1 MQIRLT
7 LRSVVVFV
15 FLMLIACVSGA
26 AIAASQT
33 YLRYLPDVPL
43 MPSMVELDDQS
54 MIFDKAEGRVI
65 ESSVL
70 AGDLSEIMVRE
81 FYQKALPELGWVE
94 AGPQRFLRN
103 EEQLIVKWEKL
114 PGGVPGGVVV
124 RFSLSPK
131 QGQSPEK
138 NF

>member
-81 FYQKALPELGWVE
+81 F
-94 AGPQRFLRN
+94 
-103 EEQLIVKWEKL
+103 
-114 PGGVPGGVVV
+114 
-124 RFSLSPK
+124 
-131 QGQSPEK
+131 
-138 NF
+138 